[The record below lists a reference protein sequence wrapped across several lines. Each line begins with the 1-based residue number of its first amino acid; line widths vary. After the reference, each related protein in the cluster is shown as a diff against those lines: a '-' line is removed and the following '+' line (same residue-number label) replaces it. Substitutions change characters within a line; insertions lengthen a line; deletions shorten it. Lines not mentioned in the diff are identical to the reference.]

1 MTWHLWVLILVF
13 LQNKSF
19 FTQKNM
25 VYLIISLVVLGVV
38 AFIFGYLREMK
49 LKKQLKRGEIDELP
63 SIKQVED
70 MECCGQHETC
80 EKDSLLAAI
89 SKQIEYYDDEELDR
103 FRGKES
109 NSYSEK
115 EVDEF
120 RDVLYTMK
128 DDEVAGWVRSL
139 QLRSVE
145 IPDDLKDEVF
155 LIVGERRM
163 H

>member
-1 MTWHLWVLILVF
+1 MTCHLWVLLLVF

-19 FTQKNM
+19 FNQKNM

-49 LKKQLKRGEIDELP
+49 LKKQLQRGEIDELP

-145 IPDDLKDEVF
+145 LPDDLKDEVF

>member
-49 LKKQLKRGEIDELP
+49 LKKQLQRGEIDELP

-145 IPDDLKDEVF
+145 LPDDLKDEVF

>member
-1 MTWHLWVLILVF
+1 
-13 LQNKSF
+13 
-19 FTQKNM
+19 M
-25 VYLIISLVVLGVV
+25 VYLLISLVVLGVV

-145 IPDDLKDEVF
+145 LPDDLKDEVF